1 MRVILKI
8 AQKFYNMAKK
18 NNKITQPIKEVEI
31 FSRKTKKSR
40 TIFPLNKEIIIYND
54 ELNEFQL
61 LSAISAS
68 YDEDNKPNNERER

>member
-1 MRVILKI
+1 
-8 AQKFYNMAKK
+8 MARKK
-18 NNKITQPIKEVEI
+18 KKITQPIEEVEI

-61 LSAISAS
+61 LPAISAS
-68 YDEDNKPNNERER
+68 YDEDNEPNNERER

>member
-1 MRVILKI
+1 MARKKKKI
-8 AQKFYNMAKK
+8 AQ
-18 NNKITQPIKEVEI
+18 PIQEVEI

-61 LSAISAS
+61 LPAISAS
-68 YDEDNKPNNERER
+68 YDEDNEPNNERER